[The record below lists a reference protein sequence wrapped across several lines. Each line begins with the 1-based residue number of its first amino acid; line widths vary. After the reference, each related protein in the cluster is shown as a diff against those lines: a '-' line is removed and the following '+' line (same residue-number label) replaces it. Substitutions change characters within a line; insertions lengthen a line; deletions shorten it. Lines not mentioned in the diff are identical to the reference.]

1 MPKSSAIIARRRV
14 AAGNAERG
22 PEALEAGRRGRG
34 PRPNCVTLRFLA
46 QPQDVN
52 FGGKVHGG
60 SVMRW
65 IDQAG
70 FACAAGW
77 SGGYC
82 VTVYVG
88 GIRFVKPIRIAQLV
102 EVEARVIL
110 TGRTSMHLAVEVAA
124 IDIASGQR
132 TETSQC
138 VIVFVAVDAQGE
150 PRAVPAWVPRTRLER
165 AWATYAER
173 LAAVREAMEV
183 ELQASK
189 PKAGAGKDL
198 ATA

>member
-22 PEALEAGRRGRG
+22 PDALEPGKRGKG
-34 PRPNCVTLRFLA
+34 PRPSCVTLRFLA

-70 FACAAGW
+70 FACASGW

-88 GIRFVKPIRIAQLV
+88 GIRFMKPIRIGQLV

-110 TGRTSMHLAVEVAA
+110 TGRTSMHLAVDVAA
-124 IDIASGQR
+124 IDMASGHR
-132 TETSQC
+132 AETSHC
-138 VIVFVAVDAQGE
+138 VIVFVAVDAHGE
-150 PRAVPAWVPRTRLER
+150 PRAVPTWVPRTRLER

-173 LAAVREAMEV
+173 LAAVRQAVEG

-189 PKAGAGKDL
+189 PKTSAGKEL
-198 ATA
+198 VTA